1 MCSINHILN
10 VIILEHNK
18 SCCVFPPAN
27 KCSARPS
34 LVEINFLMLKQLF
47 PSLTKEKKEK
57 RKSLRVTP
65 KCW

>member
-47 PSLTKEKKEK
+47 PSLIEQNNTYKLALAETLKK
-57 RKSLRVTP
+57 
-65 KCW
+65 